1 MRSDLRREKMKIDQ
15 LILSLAKLGFC
26 KYVYQEELPT
36 GVTPV
41 LTSFNQ
47 DSFVVWENQE
57 NFTEDGIQ
65 PITIVDVLFDEYGPF
80 RDGRISFVADSKTRE
95 IQNTQFLS
103 DQTLSDKFGD
113 FDFFTG
119 PDDGVQ
125 QYETI
130 NDLAWI
136 IKKFKVN
143 YQLLMEKLNAK
154 N

>member
-1 MRSDLRREKMKIDQ
+1 MKIDQ

-36 GVTPV
+36 GITPV

-65 PITIVDVLFDEYGPF
+65 PITVVDVLFDEYGPF
-80 RDGRISFVADSKTRE
+80 KDGRISFVADSKTRE
-95 IQNTQFLS
+95 IQNTCFLS
-103 DQTLSDKFGD
+103 ELSDK
-113 FDFFTG
+113 DFFIG